1 MGEDKGRGKEKQ
13 EGKGDKDEGKT
24 KNLDDGSES
33 LIKKKI
39 SCSCLYYKNKIKIL
53 GFLKDFCLGIFK
65 NPPIHRILKDLYDL
79 SKDF

>member
-1 MGEDKGRGKEKQ
+1 MGEDKGWGKEKQ

-33 LIKKKI
+33 LIKKKDQLVRL
-39 SCSCLYYKNKIKIL
+39 SA
-53 GFLKDFCLGIFK
+53 DFCLGIFK